1 MKAMVWAVLVLG
13 MAASIAPGEEMVDNP
28 QYKHWAAFK
37 PGAMTKHQMTN
48 TSNVSDKEMTTKMTT
63 TMTLKEL
70 TPEKAVIEV
79 AAETV
84 VNGQEMAMPART
96 QEIPAKVAQS
106 AAGLPAAPPGVTV
119 TKKGEGDEEIAVG
132 DKKYKAHWIEY
143 QMSSDQ
149 FEATSK
155 AWTAAEVPG
164 GLLKSVTDST
174 KPIKS
179 KSTMELVEFKTGE

>member
-13 MAASIAPGEEMVDNP
+13 MAVSIAMGEEMVDNP
-28 QYKHWAAFK
+28 QYKQWAAFK
-37 PGAMTKHQMTN
+37 PGAMTKLQMTS
-48 TSNVSDKEMTTKMTT
+48 TSNVNDKEIATKMTL

-79 AAETV
+79 ATEMV
-84 VNGQEMAMPART
+84 VNGQNMAMPARS
-96 QEIPAKVAQS
+96 QDIPAKVAQS
-106 AAGLPAAPPGVTV
+106 AAGLPAAPPGVKV

-132 DKKYKAHWIEY
+132 GKNYKAHWVEY

-149 FEATSK
+149 LEATSK
-155 AWTAAEVPG
+155 VWTTTEVPG
-164 GLLKSVTDST
+164 GLLKSVSEST

-179 KSTMELVEFKTGE
+179 KSTMELVEFKTGG

>member
-1 MKAMVWAVLVLG
+1 MKATIWAVLVLG
-13 MAASIAPGEEMVDNP
+13 MAVPIALGEEMVDNP
-28 QYKHWAAFK
+28 QYKQWSAFK
-37 PGAMTKHQMTN
+37 PGAMTKLQMTS
-48 TSNVSDKEMTTKMTT
+48 TSTVDDNETTAKMTI

-70 TPEKAVIEV
+70 TAEKAVIEV
-79 AAETV
+79 VTEMV
-84 VNGQEMAMPART
+84 IGGQNITMPAQN
-96 QEIPAKVAQS
+96 QEIPAKVAES
-106 AAGLPAAPPGVTV
+106 AAGQPAAPPGVKV

-132 DKKYKAHWIEY
+132 DKKYNAHWIEY

-155 AWTAAEVPG
+155 VWTTAEVPG
-164 GLLKSVTDST
+164 GLLKSVTEST